1 MMKQKKLSK
10 SAAKVAVNVLDT
22 LLRVDA
28 NSASCTVFYQPK
40 EPKELARF
48 RREK

>member
-1 MMKQKKLSK
+1 MKQKNLSK
-10 SAAKVAVNVLDT
+10 PAAKAVVNVLNT

-28 NSASCTVFYQPK
+28 NSTSCVVAYQPK
-40 EPKELARF
+40 APRELACF